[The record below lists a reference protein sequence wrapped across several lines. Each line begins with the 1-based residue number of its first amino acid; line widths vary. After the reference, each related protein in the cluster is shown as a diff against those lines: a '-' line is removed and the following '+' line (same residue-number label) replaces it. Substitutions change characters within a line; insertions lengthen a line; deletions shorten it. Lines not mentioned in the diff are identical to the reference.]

1 MVIYDHRAFEIE
13 NYDFYSLIFV
23 KFYLSFLRI
32 KNPCPVVVLFSPSK
46 QICHFF
52 YWRRGTKTAVTALHY
67 TITLSSLRSLRLSGT
82 FAQATTVDNAELE
95 LSKGIRIQV

>member
-1 MVIYDHRAFEIE
+1 MVIYHHRVFEIE

-32 KNPCPVVVLFSPSK
+32 KNPCPVMFLFSPSK

-52 YWRRGTKTAVTALHY
+52 FLLKEGEQRQQSQLS
-67 TITLSSLRSLRLSGT
+67 TITLSGLRSLRRSGT
-82 FAQATTVDNAELE
+82 FTQATTVDNAELE